1 MAERTQQYDTV
12 LTETRGEVRVLT
24 MNRPERLNAWT
35 PHMGNELVA
44 AIEAANADPDI
55 GAIVLTGAGR
65 GFCAGADM
73 SDTFQTRIEGT
84 DPGGDTA
91 HGQGGF
97 GAGIDWVATCRSAKP
112 LVAAVNGAAVGIG
125 MTQILPFDSIV
136 ASAASKFGMLFIK
149 VGLVPELAS
158 TQLLV
163 QRVGWG
169 MASELCL
176 SGRLVAADEAH
187 RIGLVD
193 HLVEADELL
202 DAAVDLAAS
211 VCSEPGAAAAHDQGP
226 ADDQRGRDRSHRGPA
241 PGVGAP
247 APVLGDP
254 RARRGGRRLHREAG
268 PELPAPLLTLTR
280 VVGRRGTR
288 RPRGGSGARA
298 APRGPRAGRWCRAR
312 APARRCAGARSGD
325 DDAASEG
332 GAGVAHRPESPPDAS
347 LVEHGYRW
355 RSSAG
360 PAATG
365 RGAASTWGAGAMVAD
380 DPS

>member
-136 ASAASKFGMLFIK
+136 ASHASKFGMLFIK

-193 HLVEADELL
+193 HLVEPDALL
-202 DAAVDLAAS
+202 DVAVDLAA
-211 VCSEPGAAAAHDQGP
+211 GYAAN
-226 ADDQRGRDRSHRGPA
+226 PA
-241 PGVGAP
+241 PQ
-247 APVLGDP
+247 LRMIKD
-254 RARRGGRRLHREAG
+254 
-268 PELPAPLLTLTR
+268 LLTTNAVETDLTA
-280 VVGRRGTR
+280 VQRRESELLRQCWET
-288 RPRGGSGARA
+288 PEHAEAVA
-298 APRGPRAGRWCRAR
+298 AFTEKR
-312 APARRCAGARSGD
+312 APNFPPRS
-325 DDAASEG
+325 
-332 GAGVAHRPESPPDAS
+332 
-347 LVEHGYRW
+347 
-355 RSSAG
+355 
-360 PAATG
+360 
-365 RGAASTWGAGAMVAD
+365 
-380 DPS
+380 